1 MNGLILSA
9 WNPHIS
15 KVQWSKTRIA
25 STGLSAAKT
34 LGGFE
39 QQEIGCQHL
48 KLVLYSGY
56 IWMLWW
62 ILWWIYGKFKV
73 LKWDGLDVF
82 GQLGDLRWIYLKSDG
97 WNETKKHNQGDP
109 LCRLMGYTYN
119 LCHFDVRKIWYPNW
133 DQRISKVYHTFRT
146 VRGSENQRLWKNA
159 AKIGQSWGWF
169 VELQMV
175 ACFRP
180 KKYPLVI

>member
-1 MNGLILSA
+1 MVASSFFFFKDQFMVQQRFKNSVNPVVYNGSKTWILSIPIPAFLPSKIHVFFWHKSMNGLILSA

-39 QQEIGCQHL
+39 QQKIGCQHL
-48 KLVLYSGY
+48 KLVIYSGY
-56 IWMLWW
+56 IWMFWW

-82 GQLGDLRWIYLKSDG
+82 GRLGDLRWIYLKSNG
-97 WNETKKHNQGDP
+97 WNKTKKHNQGDP
-109 LCRLMGYTYN
+109 LCRLMGYTMLY
-119 LCHFDVRKIWYPNW
+119 L
-133 DQRISKVYHTFRT
+133 
-146 VRGSENQRLWKNA
+146 
-159 AKIGQSWGWF
+159 
-169 VELQMV
+169 
-175 ACFRP
+175 
-180 KKYPLVI
+180 